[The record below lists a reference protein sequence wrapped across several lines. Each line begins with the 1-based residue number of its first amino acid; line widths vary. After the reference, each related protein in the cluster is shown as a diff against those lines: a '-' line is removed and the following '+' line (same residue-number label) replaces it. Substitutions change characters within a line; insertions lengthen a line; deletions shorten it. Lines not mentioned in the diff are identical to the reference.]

1 MYTTGWTGPYHD
13 DVEALAEKLHF
24 ANMGPTTTP
33 YSPWGLR
40 PRLRDL
46 WPVDQERYRRM
57 ARAALGARE

>member
-13 DVEALAEKLHF
+13 EVEELAEKLHF
-24 ANMGPTTTP
+24 AEMGAPIIP
-33 YSPWGLR
+33 HSPWGLQ
-40 PRLRDL
+40 PRLSDL